1 MSDDSEKGIDSRKVE
16 EVTVEKDRVE
26 EGRYQNIL

>member
-1 MSDDSEKGIDSRKVE
+1 MSDDSKRRVDSREVE
-16 EVTVEKDRVE
+16 EVTVDKDRVE

>member
-1 MSDDSEKGIDSRKVE
+1 MSDDSEKGVDSREVE